1 MAAIDDIKNYESKKT
16 KGIYGNIY
24 KDHALLMVD
33 GTAKKIG
40 DYDSD
45 FMFLIVADTVIS
57 ATFNYMYNSNG
68 ATTVAV
74 TKSNVTE
81 TITGWDI
88 TANGYIIS
96 RRRYGDPGVAKNK
109 AYSDAREVLA
119 QIYKGLLDVLNVD
132 TEDKDHTFTTLS
144 TYPVHKETAKLSEL
158 KGRIFESSRSDLNNL
173 R

>member
-1 MAAIDDIKNYESKKT
+1 MAKIKEST
-16 KGIYGNIY
+16 SSKGVYGNIY
-24 KDHALLMVD
+24 KDHALIMVD

-96 RRRYGDPGVAKNK
+96 RRRYGDPGVAKTK
-109 AYSDAREVLA
+109 AYSDAKKVLEH
-119 QIYKGLLDVLNVD
+119 IYKGLLEVLDAD
-132 TEDKDHTFTTLS
+132 TEDKDYIFTTLS
-144 TYPVHKETAKLSEL
+144 AYPNHQETAKLSQLRRRFYSSERDDFNLL
-158 KGRIFESSRSDLNNL
+158 K
-173 R
+173 